1 MSIQKNNFIA
11 KYSKLGD
18 KWIIIVPKDHHDTV
32 KNMKNP
38 LKVTVE
44 KLFGNVYNWNSY

>member
-1 MSIQKNNFIA
+1 MSIQKDNLVA
-11 KYSKLGD
+11 KYSTFRD
-18 KWIIIVPKDHHDTV
+18 KWIFIIPKDHHDTV

-44 KLFGNVYNWNSY
+44 EIFGNG